1 MTSPH
6 PGAAE
11 QFHLSSMH
19 KVLFIAYLFPPIA
32 NSGTRRSLS
41 FANHLLDFGWEP
53 VVLTLQDPPA
63 RSSDNALLNEVRSG
77 IRIER
82 APRLGA
88 RVARWIGG
96 DSAQSTWRA
105 RVASGLA
112 WRIDALLQVP
122 DEVISWYPA
131 AVRRGVELH
140 AEIGFDAI
148 YASGWPWTSFLVAR
162 AISRRTGCP
171 FVLDFRD
178 TWTPRGNEKWERPT
192 LSRALVG
199 PCLERLA
206 ARGAAAVITVTPTL
220 VEAVGASSRAPV
232 VHCITNG
239 FEPSDF
245 HSGTAPRPA
254 QDGSIC
260 IVYTGIWRED
270 YGLHGLYQAIAQ
282 LRTAGQANL
291 ARLTVRAAGFT
302 PGPAKAMGVDEF
314 VEELG
319 YVPHATATAMMA
331 QADVLYLSVPTGFYA
346 NASLPGKMFEYM
358 GSTSPILAVVPA
370 ESEVARVLADVGGA
384 VRVDPGDVDA
394 IARVL
399 KGLLSGSDQAIFSPR
414 NATRL
419 DRYTRAATT
428 AQLAQVLDSACRG
441 VAVELAA

>member
-1 MTSPH
+1 
-6 PGAAE
+6 
-11 QFHLSSMH
+11 MH

-41 FANHLLDFGWEP
+41 FANHLPDFGWDP

-63 RSSDNALLNEVRSG
+63 RSSDPALLGEVRAG

-88 RVARWIGG
+88 RVGRWIGG
-96 DSAQSTWRA
+96 SSACSSLRA
-105 RVASGLA
+105 RIADGLA
-112 WRIDALLQVP
+112 WRIDALLEVP

-131 AVRRGVELH
+131 AVRRGIELH
-140 AEIGFDAI
+140 AETGFDAI

-178 TWTPRGNEKWERPT
+178 TWTPRGTEKWERPT
-192 LSRALVG
+192 WSRALIG
-199 PCLERLA
+199 PRLERLA
-206 ARGAAAVITVTPTL
+206 ASGAAAVITVTQSL
-220 VEAVGASSRAPV
+220 VEAVGASSDTPV

-245 HSGTAPRPA
+245 GQSAAARPPG
-254 QDGSIC
+254 DGSIC
-260 IVYTGIWRED
+260 ISYTGIWRED
-270 YGLHGLYQAIAQ
+270 YGLHGLYLAIAQ
-282 LRTAGQANL
+282 LRAAGRADL
-291 ARLTVRAAGFT
+291 ARLKVRAAGFN

-331 QADVLYLSVPTGFYA
+331 QADVLYLSVPTGYYA

-358 GSTSPILAVVPA
+358 GSANPILAVVPA

-384 VRVDPGDVDA
+384 VRVDPGDIDA

-399 KGLLSGSDQAIFSPR
+399 EDLLSGAGQQVFSPR
-414 NATRL
+414 DATRL
-419 DRYTRAATT
+419 ERYTRAATT
-428 AQLAQVLDSACRG
+428 AQLAQVLDGARCG
-441 VAVELAA
+441 VAVELNR